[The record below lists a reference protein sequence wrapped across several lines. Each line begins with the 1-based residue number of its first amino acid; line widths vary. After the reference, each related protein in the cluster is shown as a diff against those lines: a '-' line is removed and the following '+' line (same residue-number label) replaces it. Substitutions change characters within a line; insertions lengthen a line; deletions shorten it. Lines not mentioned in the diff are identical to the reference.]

1 MKMNSK
7 VTLAKI
13 KSELKKY
20 EQAKLKMERHEI
32 VLNNYLKSKI
42 INDSGKC
49 NLDSSF
55 GDTLFKSSFEMDDI
69 ALSHLAGD
77 GLCLM
82 FGVYGM
88 HINTAIKKI
97 KEDGY
102 IYTSKITDIDLSY

>member
-1 MKMNSK
+1 MSTDKK

-20 EQAKLKMERHEI
+20 EQARLKMDKHESN
-32 VLNNYLKSKI
+32 LNAYLKSKI
-42 INDSGKC
+42 INDARKY
-49 NLDSSF
+49 NLSSPLN
-55 GDTLFKSSFEMDDI
+55 DTLSEGSFEMDDI
-69 ALSHLAGD
+69 ALSNLAGD

-88 HINTAIKKI
+88 HINTAINKI
-97 KEDGY
+97 EEDGY